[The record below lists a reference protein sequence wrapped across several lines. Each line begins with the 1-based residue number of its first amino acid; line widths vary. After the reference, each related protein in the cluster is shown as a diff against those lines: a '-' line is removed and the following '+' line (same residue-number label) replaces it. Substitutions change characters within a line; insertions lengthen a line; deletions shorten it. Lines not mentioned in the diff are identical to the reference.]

1 MMLKR
6 ITSVFLIFSFLLS
19 LMSCAIDNRYTVGSY
34 EENNNENIKDW
45 DDITGDVTDWGN
57 VDVQSFSDSDII
69 SSYVYS
75 AILFENITDEYASVT
90 TIELDYKS
98 NGQYFDGERV
108 YQLVGKQFDL
118 NPLIA
123 KFAIGTGV
131 IVVCVILNVVTAGT
145 STPVACF
152 IAGAAKGAM
161 AAAAKGAA
169 MGAAMG
175 AISSAIKSKGEW
187 DETLYGTV
195 EGASDGYMWGA
206 VFGAISGGLSSE
218 YCFAGDT
225 LVLTENGYKNIS
237 SIDVGEKV
245 LSYDMYS
252 ESYEYMPVSNVIEG
266 TAVDTVKISVGEETI
281 ESTTNH
287 PYMTQR
293 GWIAAGELTTDDLLL
308 SCENEYKKIVSIEH
322 EHHETNINT
331 YNLTISDNHTYLVGQ
346 ENIVVHNKCNIN
358 SKYAGKTKYF
368 DEGSEL
374 AKKYPNGVSYSN
386 DGFAR
391 FEPYASKKIT
401 FKAGE
406 LNGKYN
412 HDFSLANKAAGF
424 GTTPNSTPAGFT
436 WHHVEDGKTLL
447 LVPQDIHNAAR
458 HTGGA
463 SILASLV
470 SGG

>member
-1 MMLKR
+1 MCKR
-6 ITSVFLIFSFLLS
+6 ITAVVLAFAFLFSLV
-19 LMSCAIDNRYTVGSY
+19 SCMIDNRHTVGSY
-34 EENNNENIKDW
+34 EENNNESIKNW
-45 DDITGDVTDWGN
+45 DDVTGDVTDWGN
-57 VDVQSFSDSDII
+57 VDIQSFSDTDII

-75 AILFENITDEYASVT
+75 AILFEDITNEYASVT

-98 NGQYFDGERV
+98 NGQYFDGEMV

-118 NPLIA
+118 NPLIT

-131 IVVCVILNVVTAGT
+131 IVVCVILNVVTAGA

-161 AAAAKGAA
+161 TAAAKGTA

-175 AISSAIKSKGEW
+175 AVSSAIKSKGEW

-206 VFGAISGGLSSE
+206 IFGAISGGLSSD

-225 LVLTENGYKNIS
+225 LVLTESGYKTIS
-237 SIDVGEKV
+237 SVDVGEKV
-245 LSYDMYS
+245 LSYDTHS
-252 ESYEYMPVSNVIEG
+252 ETYEYMPISNVIVG
-266 TAVDTVKISVGEETI
+266 TAVDMIKICVGEEII
-281 ESTTNH
+281 ESTINH
-287 PYMTQR
+287 PYKTQR
-293 GWIAAGELTTDDLLL
+293 GWVAAGDLTTDDLIL
-308 SCENEYKKIVSIEH
+308 SYRNGYEKIDSIEY
-322 EHHETNINT
+322 EHHETSINT
-331 YNLTISDNHTYLVGQ
+331 YNLTISNNHTYLVGQ
-346 ENIVVHNKCNIN
+346 ENVVVHNKCNIN

-374 AKKYPNGVSYSN
+374 AKKYPKGVSYSN

-412 HDFSLANKAAGF
+412 HDFALANKAAGF
-424 GTTPNSTPAGFT
+424 GTTPSSTPAGFT